1 MIVMGRDIL
10 CRSLGGDLRM
20 NTIIATV
27 VGALASTVV
36 LVSGV
41 NAAQSEHKP
50 VSNEKLYSY
59 SDQ

>member
-1 MIVMGRDIL
+1 
-10 CRSLGGDLRM
+10 M

-41 NAAQSEHKP
+41 NAVQDERKS

>member
-1 MIVMGRDIL
+1 
-10 CRSLGGDLRM
+10 M

-41 NAAQSEHKP
+41 NAAQGEHKP
-50 VSNEKLYSY
+50 VSNEQLYSY

>member
-1 MIVMGRDIL
+1 
-10 CRSLGGDLRM
+10 M

-36 LVSGV
+36 LVGGV
-41 NAAQSEHKP
+41 NAAQGEHKP

>member
-1 MIVMGRDIL
+1 
-10 CRSLGGDLRM
+10 M

-36 LVSGV
+36 LVAGV
-41 NAAQSEHKP
+41 NAAQSERAP

-59 SDQ
+59 ADQ